1 MKATEE
7 GTVTI
12 HDLIQILPLLC
23 LSVVI
28 IFFLVLFIG
37 VATNISSVVILASI
51 ILILPL
57 VMISMTAV
65 LAINPNSWRLMKTL
79 SNLEIFL
86 PLLWVPVV
94 ITYYFIFRQLADRWA
109 KSFLLRDLKA
119 IGFIEDKPKT
129 VAWTR
134 EKQSSNECRTLP
146 RWFAWL
152 AYASFR
158 QYYNDRKSLPSAEKG
173 TIDLGSWD
181 SPKVGFQVHRL
192 IKEGD
197 LVFKGEAAAQR
208 SALTPYLIASKDK
221 DKIRY
226 ASENQLSL
234 ERLKM
239 CEKIDLAEMKSFE
252 GLPDEWVLRLT

>member
-1 MKATEE
+1 MKTTA
-7 GTVTI
+7 GVTVTLN
-12 HDLIQILPLLC
+12 DLLQILPLFC
-23 LSVVI
+23 LSVVV
-28 IFFLVLFIG
+28 IFFLVVFIG
-37 VATNISSVVILASI
+37 VATNISSIVILASA
-51 ILILPL
+51 ILVTSL
-57 VMISMTAV
+57 VMISVPAV
-65 LAINPNSWRLMKTL
+65 LAINPELLGLMKAL

-94 ITYYFIFRQLADRWA
+94 ITYCSAFRQLADSWA
-109 KSFLLRDLKA
+109 KGFLLRDLKA

-134 EKQSSNECRTLP
+134 GRQSSNECRTLP

-152 AYASFR
+152 AYASFH

-173 TIDLGSWD
+173 TIDLDSWD

-192 IKEGD
+192 IKESH
-197 LVFKGEAAAQR
+197 LVFKGEAAEERA
-208 SALTPYLIASKDK
+208 ALTPYLIASKDK
-221 DKIRY
+221 EKIRY

-239 CEKIDLAEMKSFE
+239 CEKLGLTEMKSFE